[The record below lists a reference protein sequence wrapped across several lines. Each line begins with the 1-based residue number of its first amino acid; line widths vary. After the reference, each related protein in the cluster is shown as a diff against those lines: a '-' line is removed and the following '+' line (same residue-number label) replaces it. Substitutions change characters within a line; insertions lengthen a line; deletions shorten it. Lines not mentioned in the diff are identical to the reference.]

1 MPLISPMAL
10 RLREAGARLKLR
22 LPSVPEEEKVE
33 AGDEP
38 GCTSES
44 ASESEQEPEPR
55 WKRARLSR
63 AVAEP

>member
-10 RLREAGARLKLR
+10 RLREAGARLKLH
-22 LPSVPEEEKVE
+22 LPSVPEEEVE

-44 ASESEQEPEPR
+44 ASESEPEPEPR